1 MNIINTAPW
10 LLWTEHIA
18 RWEQRPAWGL
28 LFLPGWQT
36 SPTFY
41 NLLLQVAG
49 GNSRLRCHLSGVSL
63 RKGPT
68 PTGRG
73 VGRYLAKFHMHLS
86 TDSNLTLKHLSPKYT
101 GRKDKERGH
110 EAAHG
115 HCNITD
121 DSTRLGITCTGALEG
136 AWLSSYGT
144 LTQTHQ
150 QHSCQS
156 KVQSLPFCYG
166 IIAMMYY

>member
-1 MNIINTAPW
+1 MDRAYRPVGAKTSLGPSVPTWVANIPNV
-10 LLWTEHIA
+10 
-18 RWEQRPAWGL
+18 
-28 LFLPGWQT
+28 
-36 SPTFY
+36 
-41 NLLLQVAG
+41 LQPPVVGCG